1 MLTLRSNV
9 TTPLGSPQVKRANSG
24 IPKPPLGSDSLT
36 LQNTKKPVPLQQR
49 SGELGS
55 LGAWFSGKAFDSVV
69 KHYVFNKALKAIDS
83 GAGRGSALVGL
94 SKELTVADA
103 NFMRASIFPS
113 MEKRYLDK
121 ALDQYSNV
129 NDGGLIEDHD
139 RFNKTYAKAMMY
151 ITIAK
156 LHPEERG
163 VQSQI
168 ENLLPQLT
176 PSTIKAPN
184 VKTVKDLWIFDR
196 KVSLNKTDIHL
207 SRENAM
213 GNFFPS
219 ADFINRGETT
229 PLVSLPNIEGNVAT
243 IEELDEYDR
252 TGDIIDGRVYNIADI
267 SVNGRDHNGT
277 ISDHSTFTGYTKS
290 TRPSISIRNK
300 AYTPVIPNTL
310 IKLLP
315 SAKQAH
321 YENQFLSK
329 NKSLILE
336 QINSAFSNVLDSDQ
350 LDAIAQKSSPRIS

>member
-9 TTPLGSPQVKRANSG
+9 ATSLGNPQVKSG
-24 IPKPPLGSDSLT
+24 INQAPKLSSGIDTLK
-36 LQNTKKPVPLQQR
+36 LQNTQKPASLKQR

-55 LGAWFSGKAFDSVV
+55 LGAWFSGKAFDSVA
-69 KHYVFNKALKAIDS
+69 KHYVFNKALKAIDN
-83 GAGRGSALVGL
+83 GVGRGADMIGL

-103 NFMRASIFPS
+103 NFMRAKLFPS

-129 NDGGLIEDHD
+129 SDGGLIESHD
-139 RFNKTYAKAMMY
+139 RFNKTYAQAMMY

-163 VQSQI
+163 LQSQI
-168 ENLLPQLT
+168 ENFLPQLNGN
-176 PSTIKAPN
+176 SLKAPN
-184 VKTVKDLWIFDR
+184 EKTVKDLWIFDR
-196 KVSLNKTDIHL
+196 KVPFNKTDIHL

-213 GNFFPS
+213 GSFFPS
-219 ADFINRGETT
+219 ADYINRGETT
-229 PLVSLPNIEGNVAT
+229 PLVSLPNIEGKVAT
-243 IEELDEYDR
+243 IEEYDEVDR
-252 TGDIIDGRVYNIADI
+252 IGDVIDGSVYNIADI
-267 SVNGRDHNGT
+267 SVNGRRHNGT
-277 ISDHSTFTGYTKS
+277 ISDHSTFRGYTKS
-290 TRPSISIRNK
+290 TGSSISIRDK

-321 YENQFLSK
+321 YENQFLNR

-336 QINSAFSNVLDSDQ
+336 QIDSAFSNALDYRQ
-350 LDAIAQKSSPRIS
+350 LNAIGQESSPRIS